1 MPNRSCK
8 IYVCTH
14 IFSYASARYDLSDHK
29 KPDQRYV
36 YCANYHITFVLDEE
50 EEESDVSLSR
60 LIK

>member
-1 MPNRSCK
+1 MYAY
-8 IYVCTH
+8 IQL
-14 IFSYASARYDLSDHK
+14 YASAMYDLSDHK